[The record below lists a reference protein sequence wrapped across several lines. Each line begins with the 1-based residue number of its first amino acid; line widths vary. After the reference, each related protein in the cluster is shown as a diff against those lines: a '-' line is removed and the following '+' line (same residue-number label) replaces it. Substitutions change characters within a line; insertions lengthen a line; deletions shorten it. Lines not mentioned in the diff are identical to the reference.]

1 MMDFRTEW
9 SSWVMVV
16 LMIVIAVV
24 INPWATPLEW
34 NATSTISYVINML
47 AYPFIAIAVAT
58 IPVLVICWFLKVT
71 PDLDY
76 SIRTAFGFM
85 LFLLIQFLVF

>member
-1 MMDFRTEW
+1 MDFRTEW

-34 NATSTISYVINML
+34 TGASTISYVLNML
-47 AYPFIAIAVAT
+47 LYPLIAIAVAT
-58 IPVLVICWFLKVT
+58 LPVLVVCWFMKVE

-76 SIRTAFGFM
+76 SIRTAFVFM
-85 LFLLIQFLVF
+85 LFLLIQFFVF

>member
-16 LMIVIAVV
+16 LMIIIAVV
-24 INPWATPLEW
+24 INPWATPLDW
-34 NATSTISYVINML
+34 NFASTISYIINML

-58 IPVLVICWFLKVT
+58 IPVLIVCSLLKVT

-76 SIRTAFGFM
+76 SIRTAFGF
-85 LFLLIQFLVF
+85 LIFLLIQFLVF

>member
-1 MMDFRTEW
+1 
-9 SSWVMVV
+9 MVV

-34 NATSTISYVINML
+34 TGASTISYVLNML
-47 AYPFIAIAVAT
+47 LYPLIAIAVAT
-58 IPVLVICWFLKVT
+58 LPVLVVCWFMKVE

-76 SIRTAFGFM
+76 SIRTAFVFM
-85 LFLLIQFLVF
+85 LFLLIQFFVF

>member
-1 MMDFRTEW
+1 
-9 SSWVMVV
+9 MVV

-24 INPWATPLEW
+24 INPWAMPPEW
-34 NATSTISYVINML
+34 NGASTFSYVINML
-47 AYPFIAIAVAT
+47 AYPLIATAVAT
-58 IPVLVICWFLKVT
+58 IPVLIVCWIIKVE

-85 LFLLIQFLVF
+85 LFLLLHFFVFKG